1 VDGEHGVEGFVGEG
15 GERGRTTFKASREA
29 QTVVAGE
36 GGDVRSA
43 RGGKGL
49 CSMIL
54 YGKSFNL
61 KTIFKAIL
69 ATLERIIQLFSLKWP
84 KSP

>member
-1 VDGEHGVEGFVGEG
+1 MDGEHGVEGFVGEG

-36 GGDVRSA
+36 GGDVRST

-49 CSMIL
+49 CSMI
-54 YGKSFNL
+54 GRRMQTPGN
-61 KTIFKAIL
+61 
-69 ATLERIIQLFSLKWP
+69 ERVQGLREWST
-84 KSP
+84 